1 MSEIKLSDAAILNL
15 IKQGTVT
22 KDVKIMDGITITLK
36 NLTQED
42 RENYSKLID
51 LPKMKTNNKEISDKE
66 QEEELNNTLYL
77 LMETSKVPILV
88 YAITKI
94 NDTDFSSMES
104 KSTLHKL
111 LLQLPPVF
119 IDKAYNAYVE
129 NEQVINDIFNDENVK
144 KN

>member
-1 MSEIKLSDAAILNL
+1 MAEIKLTDAAILNL

-51 LPKMKTNNKEISDKE
+51 LPKMKNDDKE
-66 QEEELNNTLYL
+66 KDDKEKEEELNNTLYL

>member
-51 LPKMKTNNKEISDKE
+51 LPKMKTNDKETSDKE

-77 LMETSKVPILV
+77 LMETSKVPIFV

-94 NDTDFSSMES
+94 NDADFSSMES

>member
-22 KDVKIMDGITITLK
+22 KDVKIIDGITITLK

-51 LPKMKTNNKEISDKE
+51 LPKMKTNDKETSDKE

>member
-1 MSEIKLSDAAILNL
+1 MAEIKLTDAAILNL

-51 LPKMKTNNKEISDKE
+51 LPKMKTNDKETSNKE

>member
-1 MSEIKLSDAAILNL
+1 
-15 IKQGTVT
+15 
-22 KDVKIMDGITITLK
+22 
-36 NLTQED
+36 
-42 RENYSKLID
+42 
-51 LPKMKTNNKEISDKE
+51 
-66 QEEELNNTLYL
+66 
-77 LMETSKVPILV
+77 
-88 YAITKI
+88 
-94 NDTDFSSMES
+94 MES